1 MVHDALDKIHAETP
15 ITVLIN
21 GAATGVD
28 SIASCWAYQNGV
40 TCESYPAQWTKF
52 GRAAG
57 PLRNQR
63 MIDFGKPDLVV
74 AFPGGVGT
82 ADMIAKAREACVPV
96 RKVQ

>member
-1 MVHDALDKIHAETP
+1 MVYDELDKIHAETP

-40 TCESYPAQWTKF
+40 TCESYPLQWN
-52 GRAAG
+52 
-57 PLRNQR
+57 RNKR
-63 MIDFGKPDLVV
+63 MIDFGRPDVV
-74 AFPGGVGT
+74 VVFPGGVGT